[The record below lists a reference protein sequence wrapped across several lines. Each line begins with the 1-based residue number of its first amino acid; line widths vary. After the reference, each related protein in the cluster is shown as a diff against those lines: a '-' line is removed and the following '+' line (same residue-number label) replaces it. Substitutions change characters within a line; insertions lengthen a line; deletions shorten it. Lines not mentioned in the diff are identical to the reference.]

1 MNIYKYLLI
10 SILIINCLLTTSYS
24 LAQNEVKID
33 SLLNQLKTAKADTN
47 KVNIL
52 NSLAWKL
59 RNNKPDKSFK
69 YATLAL
75 SLSKRLKFKK
85 GTATSYQHIGI
96 FNKNK
101 GNYRQALIYYFKFLK
116 IVKEIGDKKAIA
128 ACFGNIG
135 EVYMDLGNYVKAI
148 QYHMKSL
155 KVQEELENK
164 IGVADCFNNIGI
176 VYYYQGNYEKVI
188 EYFLESLKIR
198 EELGDKKGIAGSLNN
213 IGIFYKNQNKYE
225 KAIEYYMKSLK
236 ISKELGDKLAI
247 ADNLNNIGVVYYM
260 QRNDE
265 KAIDYYLQSLKIKE
279 ELGDKEGIAESFANI
294 GEFYKENSKLEKAVE
309 YTIKSLN
316 IHIAV
321 ETCGF
326 FEYEINIR
334 SIMLIDTF
342 LYDLKLINRDKHIL
356 HTGRD
361 NRLIIE
367 NLFKL
372 ISDNKEIIV
381 RIPLIRSANDTD
393 EDINDFLNLLKKI
406 RGNIKEVNILPYHK
420 FGIQKYKYLGRDKI
434 PGFDTFQ
441 DKKLENILIR
451 FKNNG
456 INTKIVN

>member
-1 MNIYKYLLI
+1 MMDLSQDKIYFNKLTQKSGYIFNIQKFSIHDGSGIRTLVFFKGCPLECAWCSNPESQNLLPEVFYTPE
-10 SILIINCLLTTSYS
+10 NCVLCKKCQ
-24 LAQNEVKID
+24 LACRQNRIK
-33 SLLNQLKTAKADTN
+33 
-47 KVNIL
+47 
-52 NSLAWKL
+52 
-59 RNNKPDKSFK
+59 NNKEKPIITDEC
-69 YATLAL
+69 YNNCENNCIDICPAEAM
-75 SLSKRLKFKK
+75 KFT
-85 GTATSYQHIGI
+85 GE
-96 FNKNK
+96 
-101 GNYRQALIYYFKFLK
+101 K
-116 IVKEIGDKKAIA
+116 IEI
-128 ACFGNIG
+128 
-135 EVYMDLGNYVKAI
+135 E
-148 QYHMKSL
+148 
-155 KVQEELENK
+155 K
-164 IGVADCFNNIGI
+164 I
-176 VYYYQGNYEKVI
+176 
-188 EYFLESLKIR
+188 
-198 EELGDKKGIAGSLNN
+198 
-213 IGIFYKNQNKYE
+213 
-225 KAIEYYMKSLK
+225 
-236 ISKELGDKLAI
+236 ISKILD
-247 ADNLNNIGVVYYM
+247 
-260 QRNDE
+260 
-265 KAIDYYLQSLKIKE
+265 
-279 ELGDKEGIAESFANI
+279 DKEFYNVSNGGVTISG
-294 GEFYKENSKLEKAVE
+294 GEPFHQPGFLFGLIRS
-309 YTIKSLN
+309 IKSLN